1 MGHSRNICS
10 WVIYYFI
17 LWYQSQNIQ
26 IFYQCSYLCV
36 LVTSV
41 FSFFQQYCISIV
53 AWCIEHSALSRMF
66 YAPFHSNG
74 FNKKEAQDRQR
85 RELDYQRRQMLKP
98 KGWRHTQRSDLRSS
112 QQCFFLHA
120 ITVSPT
126 FNIFLYQSLHKQHN
140 FKCAIT
146 CFLKI
151 FII

>member
-53 AWCIEHSALSRMF
+53 AWCIEHSALRRMF
-66 YAPFHSNG
+66 YAPFHGNG
-74 FNKKEAQDRQR
+74 FNKKEAQMFHDRQR

-98 KGWRHTQRSDLRSS
+98 KGWRHTQRSDLRPSS
-112 QQCFFLHA
+112 M
-120 ITVSPT
+120 P
-126 FNIFLYQSLHKQHN
+126 SLSVQPSTYFCIKACTNSTTLNVQ
-140 FKCAIT
+140 
-146 CFLKI
+146 
-151 FII
+151 